1 MNYKT
6 ILAGFVPVEYG
17 DFFHLYRIN
26 GRGFV
31 IYCEHDNV
39 VSCLELCGFS
49 IISPVM
55 LAEIIGIDT
64 NTLKDTDEFSFPVK
78 CSKQQI
84 ISYLFDVSAKETN
97 VKMKHVSGLQG
108 YLLKSIV
115 QDKAN
120 KNSYR
125 NIFQFDTV
133 KGTANLLFDDRQ
145 CLTSIRT
152 DKCGAFCICW
162 SPILFFGLD
171 KSGDPDSTGLLL
183 ASSSPLLVEYVLS
196 KIPSDRKVH
205 VITGYDYYEALVFV
219 SMFIM
224 SRDLPYK
231 LVICSDS
238 MNVTVRFVDWPTPQ
252 KVLNFISAV
261 NKHIPDGYEKLSCL
275 MVNKKTFLQIPNLKS
290 YLKPMLSVYT
300 DLLQSDSIYVS
311 L

>member
-1 MNYKT
+1 MNYRT
-6 ILAGFVPVEYG
+6 ILSGFVPVEYG

-31 IYCEHDNV
+31 IYCEHDNI
-39 VSCLELCGFS
+39 VSCVELCSFS

-55 LAEIIGIDT
+55 LAEIIGLDM
-64 NTLKDTDEFSFPVK
+64 NTLKDADEFSFPVK
-78 CSKQQI
+78 CSRQQI

-120 KNSYR
+120 KDSYR
-125 NIFQFDTV
+125 NIFQFDTT
-133 KGTANLLFDDRQ
+133 KGKARLLFDDRQ
-145 CLTSIRT
+145 CLAAIRT
-152 DKCGAFCICW
+152 DKSGPFCVCW
-162 SPILFFGLD
+162 NPILFFGLD

-196 KIPSDRKVH
+196 KMSLDRSVQI
-205 VITGYDYYEALVFV
+205 ITGENYYEALVFV
-219 SMFIM
+219 VMLIQ

-231 LVICSDS
+231 LAISSDS
-238 MNVTVRFVDWPTPQ
+238 MHVTVQFSDWPTPQ

-261 NKHIPDGYEKLSCL
+261 NKRIPDGYEKLSCL
-275 MVNKKTFLQIPNLKS
+275 MVNKKTFLQIPILKS
-290 YLKPMLSVYT
+290 YLKSMLSVYT

>member
-1 MNYKT
+1 MNYRT
-6 ILAGFVPVEYG
+6 ILSGFVPVEYG

-26 GRGFV
+26 DRGFV
-31 IYCEHDNV
+31 IYCEHDNII
-39 VSCLELCGFS
+39 SCIELCSFS

-55 LAEIIGIDT
+55 LAEIIGLDM
-64 NTLKDTDEFSFPVK
+64 NTLKDADEFSFPVK
-78 CSKQQI
+78 CSRQQI

-120 KNSYR
+120 KDSYR
-125 NIFQFDTV
+125 NIFQFDTT
-133 KGTANLLFDDRQ
+133 KGKARLLFDDRQ
-145 CLTSIRT
+145 CLASIRT
-152 DKCGAFCICW
+152 DKSGPFCVCW
-162 SPILFFGLD
+162 NPILFFGLD

-196 KIPSDRKVH
+196 KMPLDRSVQI
-205 VITGYDYYEALVFV
+205 ITGENYYEALVFV
-219 SMFIM
+219 VMLIQ

-231 LVICSDS
+231 LAISSDS
-238 MNVTVRFVDWPTPQ
+238 MHVTVLFSDWPTPQ

-261 NKHIPDGYEKLSCL
+261 NKRIPDGYEKLSCL
-275 MVNKKTFLQIPNLKS
+275 MVNKKTFLQIPILKS
-290 YLKPMLSVYT
+290 YLKSMLSVYT

>member
-6 ILAGFVPVEYG
+6 ILSGFEPVEYG

-39 VSCLELCGFS
+39 VSCLDLCGFS
-49 IISPVM
+49 IVSPVM
-55 LAEIIGIDT
+55 LAEIIGLDM
-64 NTLKDTDEFSFPVK
+64 NTLKDADEFSFPVK
-78 CSKQQI
+78 CSRQQI

-120 KNSYR
+120 KDSYM
-125 NIFQFDTV
+125 NIFQFDTT
-133 KGTANLLFDDRQ
+133 KGKARLLFDDRQ
-145 CLTSIRT
+145 CLASIRT
-152 DKCGAFCICW
+152 DKSGPFCVCW
-162 SPILFFGLD
+162 NPILFFGLD

-196 KIPSDRKVH
+196 KMPLDRSVQI
-205 VITGYDYYEALVFV
+205 ITGENYYEALVFV
-219 SMFIM
+219 AMLIQ

-231 LVICSDS
+231 LAISSDS
-238 MNVTVRFVDWPTPQ
+238 MHVTVQFSDWPTPQ

-261 NKHIPDGYEKLSCL
+261 NKRIPDGYEKLSCL
-275 MVNKKTFLQIPNLKS
+275 MVNKKTFLQIPILKS
-290 YLKPMLSVYT
+290 YLKSMLSVYT